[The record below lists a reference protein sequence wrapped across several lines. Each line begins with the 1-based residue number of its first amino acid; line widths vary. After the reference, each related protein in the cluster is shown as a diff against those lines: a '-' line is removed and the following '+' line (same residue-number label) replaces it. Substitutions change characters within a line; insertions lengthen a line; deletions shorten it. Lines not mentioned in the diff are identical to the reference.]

1 MVIVKKILDFYI
13 NSSLH
18 VALSAFALVSMT
30 QYFFDVKDDFS
41 VAFFTFFGTVVGY
54 NFVKYDAITRL
65 NRSQIKKELKT
76 IVFLSFISLLACF
89 YFFTQLSWMS
99 KISAFAF
106 FGLTLLYTLPFF
118 PNKQNARN
126 WKGVKIYIVGITWV
140 GVTVI
145 LPLVEAEIQFSTDV
159 LLMAVQRFLLIFSMV
174 LVFDIVDVKQDDI
187 HLQTVPQKIGVELTK
202 KLGYV
207 LLFLLLILEF
217 FYTNNHHFLPF
228 FFKLLVCG
236 TIAIFLFFANENRSR
251 YYYASFWLE
260 SVPILWWL
268 VLILTGF
275 KNLSGL

>member
-41 VAFFTFFGTVVGY
+41 VALFAFFGTVVGY
-54 NFVKYDAITRL
+54 NFVKYDAIARL
-65 NRSQIKKELKT
+65 NKTEIKKELKI

-89 YFFTQLSWMS
+89 YFFLQLSWLT

-126 WKGVKIYIVGITWV
+126 WKGVKIYIVAITWV
-140 GVTVI
+140 GVTVL
-145 LPLVEAEIQFSTDV
+145 LPLQEAQISFSFDV
-159 LLMAVQRFLLIFSMV
+159 LLMAIQRFLLVFSLV
-174 LVFDIVDVKQDDI
+174 LVFEIVDVKHDDI
-187 HLQTVPQKIGVELTK
+187 HLQTVPQKIGVKLTK
-202 KLGYV
+202 KLGFV
-207 LLFLLLILEF
+207 LLLLLLLLEF

-236 TIAIFLFFANENRSR
+236 TISIFLFFANENRSR
-251 YYYASFWLE
+251 YYASFWLE

-268 VLILTGF
+268 VLLVF
-275 KNLSGL
+275 N

>member
-41 VAFFTFFGTVVGY
+41 VALFAFFGTVVGY
-54 NFVKYDAITRL
+54 NFVKYDAIARL
-65 NRSQIKKELKT
+65 NKTELKKELKG

-89 YFFTQLSWMS
+89 YFFLQLSWMT

-126 WKGVKIYIVGITWV
+126 WKGVKIYIVAITWV
-140 GVTVI
+140 GVTVL
-145 LPLVEAEIQFSTDV
+145 LPLQEAQISFSFDV
-159 LLMAVQRFLLIFSMV
+159 LLMAIQRFLLVFSLV
-174 LVFDIVDVKQDDI
+174 LVFEIVDVKLDDP
-187 HLQTVPQKIGVELTK
+187 HLQTVPQKIGVEPTK

-207 LLFLLLILEF
+207 LLFLLLLLEF
-217 FYTNNHHFLPF
+217 FYTNNHHFLPL

-236 TIAIFLFFANENRSR
+236 TIVVFLYFANENRSR
-251 YYYASFWLE
+251 YYASFWVE

-275 KNLSGL
+275 KNLSGF

>member
-1 MVIVKKILDFYI
+1 MVVFKKILDFYI

-30 QYFFDVKDDFS
+30 QYFFGIDGDFS
-41 VAFFTFFGTVVGY
+41 VALFAFFGTVVGY
-54 NFVKYDAITRL
+54 NFVKYDAIARL
-65 NRSQIKKELKT
+65 NRTQIKKELKT

-99 KISAFAF
+99 KVSAFAF

-126 WKGVKIYIVGITWV
+126 WKGVKIYIVAITWV
-140 GVTVI
+140 GVTVL
-145 LPLVEAEIQFSTDV
+145 LPLQEAQISFSIDV
-159 LLMAVQRFLLIFSMV
+159 LLMAIQRFLLVFSLV
-174 LVFDIVDVKQDDI
+174 LVFEIVDVKLDDP
-187 HLQTVPQKIGVELTK
+187 HLQTVPQKIGVEPTK

-207 LLFLLLILEF
+207 LLFLLLLLEF
-217 FYTNNHHFLPF
+217 FYTNNNHFLPF

-236 TIAIFLFFANENRSR
+236 TIAFFLFFANENRSR
-251 YYYASFWLE
+251 YYASFWLE

-268 VLILTGF
+268 VVVFLE
-275 KNLSGL
+275 K

>member
-1 MVIVKKILDFYI
+1 MVVFKKILDFYI

-30 QYFFDVKDDFS
+30 QYFFGIDGDFS
-41 VAFFTFFGTVVGY
+41 LALFAFFGTVVGY
-54 NFVKYDAITRL
+54 NFVKYDAIARL
-65 NRSQIKKELKT
+65 NRTEIKKELKA

-89 YFFTQLSWMS
+89 YFFLQLSWAT
-99 KISAFAF
+99 KLSAFAF

-145 LPLVEAEIQFSTDV
+145 LPLVEAGIPFSMDV
-159 LLMAVQRFLLIFSMV
+159 LLMSMQRFLLVFSIV
-174 LVFDIVDVKQDDI
+174 LVFDIVDVKHDDI

-202 KLGYV
+202 RLGYL

-217 FYTNNHHFLPF
+217 FYTNNHHFLPL

-251 YYYASFWLE
+251 YYASFWLE

-275 KNLSGL
+275 

>member
-1 MVIVKKILDFYI
+1 MVVFKKILDFYI

-18 VALSAFALVSMT
+18 VALSAFALVLMT
-30 QYFFDVKDDFS
+30 QYFFEVKDDFS

-187 HLQTVPQKIGVELTK
+187 HLQTVPQKIGVEPTK

-207 LLFLLLILEF
+207 LLLLLLISEF

-251 YYYASFWLE
+251 YYASFWLE

-268 VLILTGF
+268 VLVIF
-275 KNLSGL
+275 EK

>member
-1 MVIVKKILDFYI
+1 MVVLKKILDFYI

-30 QYFFDVKDDFS
+30 QYFFGVEGDFS
-41 VAFFTFFGTVVGY
+41 VAFFAFFGTVVGY
-54 NFVKYDAITRL
+54 NFVKYDAIARL
-65 NRSQIKKELKT
+65 NKTEIKKGLKA

-89 YFFTQLSWMS
+89 YFFLQLSWAT
-99 KISAFAF
+99 KLSAFTF

-140 GVTVI
+140 GVTVM
-145 LPLVEAEIQFSTDV
+145 LPLVEAEIPFSIDV
-159 LLMAVQRFLLIFSMV
+159 FLMAVQRFLLIFSMV

-187 HLQTVPQKIGVELTK
+187 HLQTVPQKIGVEPTK

-207 LLFLLLILEF
+207 LLLLLLISEF
-217 FYTNNHHFLPF
+217 FYTNNHHFSPF

-236 TIAIFLFFANENRSR
+236 TIAFFLFFANENRSR
-251 YYYASFWLE
+251 YYASFWLE

-268 VLILTGF
+268 VVVVF
-275 KNLSGL
+275 EN

>member
-1 MVIVKKILDFYI
+1 MVVLKKILDFYI

-30 QYFFDVKDDFS
+30 HYFFGVETDFS
-41 VAFFTFFGTVVGY
+41 VAFFAFFGTVVGY

-65 NRSQIKKELKT
+65 NKTEIKKELKA

-89 YFFTQLSWMS
+89 YFFLQLSWAT
-99 KISAFAF
+99 KLSAFIF

-145 LPLVEAEIQFSTDV
+145 LPLVEAGISFSTDV
-159 LLMAVQRFLLIFSMV
+159 LLMALQRFLLIFSMV

-187 HLQTVPQKIGVELTK
+187 HLQTVPQKIGVEPTK

-207 LLFLLLILEF
+207 LLLLLLISEF

-236 TIAIFLFFANENRSR
+236 MIAVFLFFANENRSR
-251 YYYASFWLE
+251 YYASFWLE

-268 VLILTGF
+268 VLILTVF